1 MTQDRELVRRR
12 VNGSAEQQYG
22 PRLERARC
30 MVLRSMWLTLFCGW
44 LAFISPLSFAQQKPS
59 IAGDYVGSLG
69 PLHLKLH
76 LSDLVCCFAGW
87 VKRAIDS

>member
-1 MTQDRELVRRR
+1 ML
-12 VNGSAEQQYG
+12 
-22 PRLERARC
+22 
-30 MVLRSMWLTLFCGW
+30 LTSFCGL
-44 LAFISPLSFAQQKPS
+44 LAFISPLAFAQQKPN